1 MAFTNYLEEKVLGYV
16 FSGAS
21 FSQPGTKFLALYTVA
36 PTDSSAGTEVSSS
49 GTGYARQTVTLTTS
63 GSDTT
68 NSGAVEYATATGSG
82 YGTVVA
88 VALLDASTSG
98 NMLAYASLAS
108 SKAIAA
114 GDVFRVPAGDL
125 DISLN

>member
-1 MAFTNYLEEKVLGYV
+1 MAFTDYLENKVLDYV
-16 FSGAS
+16 FSGGS
-21 FSQPGTKFLALYTVA
+21 FSQPGTKYLALYTVA
-36 PTDSSAGTEVSSS
+36 PTDSSAGTEVT
-49 GTGYARQTVTLTTS
+49 GGGYARQTVTLTTS

-68 NSGAVEYATATGSG
+68 NSAAVEYPTATAG

-88 VALLDASTSG
+88 VAVLDSLSGG
-98 NMLAYASLAS
+98 NMLAYASLTAS
-108 SKAIAA
+108 KTIAT

>member
-1 MAFTNYLEEKVLGYV
+1 MAFTDYLENKVLDYV
-16 FSGAS
+16 FSGGS
-21 FSQPGTKFLALYTVA
+21 FSQPGTKYLALYTVA
-36 PTDSSAGTEVSSS
+36 PTDSTAGTEVT
-49 GTGYARQTVTLTTS
+49 GGGYARQTVTLTTS

-68 NSGAVEYATATGSG
+68 NSAAVEYPTATAN

-88 VALLDASTSG
+88 VAVLDASSGG
-98 NMLAYASLAS
+98 NMLAYASLTAN
-108 SKAIAA
+108 KTIAT

>member
-1 MAFTNYLEEKVLGYV
+1 MAFTDYLENKVLDYV
-16 FSGAS
+16 FSGGS
-21 FSQPGTKFLALYTVA
+21 FSQPGTKYLALYTVA
-36 PTDSSAGTEVSSS
+36 PTDSSAGTEV
-49 GTGYARQTVTLTTS
+49 TGGGYVRQTVTLTTS

-68 NSGAVEYATATGSG
+68 NSAAVEYPTATAG

-88 VALLDASTSG
+88 VAVLDASSGG
-98 NMLAYASLAS
+98 NMLAYASLTAN
-108 SKAIAA
+108 KTIAT

>member
-1 MAFTNYLEEKVLGYV
+1 MAFTNYLENKVLDYV
-16 FSGAS
+16 FSGGS
-21 FSQPGTKFLALYTVA
+21 FSQPGTKYLALYTVA
-36 PTDSSAGTEVSSS
+36 PTDSSAGTEV
-49 GTGYARQTVTLTTS
+49 TGGGYVRQTVALTTS

-68 NSGAVEYATATGSG
+68 NSGAVEYATATAG

-88 VALLDASTSG
+88 VAVLDANSGG
-98 NMLAYASLAS
+98 NMLAYASLTAN
-108 SKAIAA
+108 KTIGV

>member
-1 MAFTNYLEEKVLGYV
+1 MAFTDYLENKVLDYV
-16 FSGAS
+16 FSGGS
-21 FSQPGTKFLALYTVA
+21 FSQPGTKYLALYTVA
-36 PTDSSAGTEVSSS
+36 PTDSSAGTEVT
-49 GTGYARQTVTLTTS
+49 GGGYARQTVTLTTS

-68 NSGAVEYATATGSG
+68 NSAAVEYPTATAG

-88 VALLDASTSG
+88 VAVLDASSGG
-98 NMLAYASLAS
+98 NMLAYASLTAN
-108 SKAIAA
+108 KTLAT